1 VLQTE
6 REFRIGPG
14 PNIINVD
21 KLDIRCNKFGGTRPS
36 PYIRVV
42 LLGEALHVN
51 LTVLLLL
58 FTASRWKD
66 LVVMPSLLFSPTWPL
81 GWS

>member
-1 VLQTE
+1 M
-6 REFRIGPG
+6 F
-14 PNIINVD
+14 INLIFD
-21 KLDIRCNKFGGTRPS
+21 ATSLGGTRPS
-36 PYIRVV
+36 PYIRAV

-66 LVVMPSLLFSPTWPL
+66 LFVAMPSLLFSPASVANVDRLPALIAHQGITT
-81 GWS
+81 